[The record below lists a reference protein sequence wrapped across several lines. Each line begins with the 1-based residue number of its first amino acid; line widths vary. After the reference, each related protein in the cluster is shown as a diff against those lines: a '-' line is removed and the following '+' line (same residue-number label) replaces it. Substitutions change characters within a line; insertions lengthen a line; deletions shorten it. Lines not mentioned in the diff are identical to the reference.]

1 MNGPELTRPVELDRL
16 DEENTSKDDLDEE
29 FLFYRYVAAG
39 RISKVQENCNCTAF
53 ETVAGASMLSSDP
66 LTNLK
71 YHFVVTAAM
80 LARTC
85 SEGGMASAEAFELSS
100 VYIQKMDRCTDAAG
114 VVLLHDQMAL
124 DYAGRM
130 RVKKKS
136 SATSMHVSEAID
148 YIYQHVLERIT
159 VDELADVIHVSPN
172 YLSRS
177 FKQETGVSV
186 SEYIRQR
193 KIDAA
198 KNLLRYS
205 KYELAEIANLLSYSS
220 QSHFIQQ
227 FRAAVGMT
235 PKAYRDANYRNM
247 WNINRDGQDQ
257 STSSISVSG
266 DSRSS
271 GT

>member
-177 FKQETGVSV
+177 FKQATGVSV
-186 SEYIRQR
+186 SEYTLSPTVYRLLYSPSLKISER
-193 KIDAA
+193 KSYAFVCALIA
-198 KNLLRYS
+198 LRC
-205 KYELAEIANLLSYSS
+205 LLSVVHILSL
-220 QSHFIQQ
+220 
-227 FRAAVGMT
+227 
-235 PKAYRDANYRNM
+235 
-247 WNINRDGQDQ
+247 
-257 STSSISVSG
+257 SI
-266 DSRSS
+266 
-271 GT
+271 TM

>member
-1 MNGPELTRPVELDRL
+1 MDGTEMTRPIELDRL
-16 DEENTSKDDLDEE
+16 DEENTSQDDLDEE
-29 FLFYRYVAAG
+29 FMYYRNVAAG
-39 RISKVQENCNCTAF
+39 RIAKVQENCKNLAF
-53 ETVAGASMLSSDP
+53 ETVAGASMLSGNP

-71 YHFVVTAAM
+71 YHFVITAAM

-85 SEGGMASAEAFELSS
+85 TEGGMATAEALRLSS
-100 VYIQKMDRCTDAAG
+100 VYIQKMDRCSDAAG
-114 VVLLHDQMAL
+114 IVLLHDQMAL
-124 DYAGRM
+124 DYTGRM
-130 RVKKKS
+130 RAKKKS
-136 SATSMHVSEAID
+136 SATSMHILDAID
-148 YIYQHVLERIT
+148 YIYEHVTERIT

-177 FKQETGVSV
+177 FKQEMGVSV

-198 KNLLRYS
+198 MNLLRYS
-205 KYELAEIANLLSYSS
+205 KYELADISNLLSYSS

-247 WNINRDGQDQ
+247 WNINRDDPAQ
-257 STSSISVSG
+257 STSTISVSG
-266 DSRSS
+266 VSSSS